1 MEEFCSL
8 ILSHGR
14 YIQWN
19 SFSLALGNMA
29 LLIVQH
35 LRKVVP
41 RRSSTAHNF
50 RCIYWLCDC
59 MWDCPDFIEPSYCK
73 A

>member
-1 MEEFCSL
+1 MVFHGEKTVFFKEEFCSL
-8 ILSHGR
+8 ILSHGC

-19 SFSLALGNMA
+19 SFSLAPGNMA

-41 RRSSTAHNF
+41 RDNFTAHDF
-50 RCIYWLCDC
+50 QC
-59 MWDCPDFIEPSYCK
+59 MY
-73 A
+73 